1 MYFIACIQPLLIFN
15 KIRSTDTSPEVLHKT
30 RGVCETAS
38 YAKPDVIV
46 IDADDQK
53 KRMEGFHRLETPE
66 GKQASSM
73 LRMLASGGSGK
84 LDKPSNVE
92 MLPTAELLLNFTRS
106 ILLRWFRHYF
116 DL

>member
-1 MYFIACIQPLLIFN
+1 MHFIACIQPLLIFS
-15 KIRSTDTSPEVLHKT
+15 KIRSTDTSPEVLHKN
-30 RGVCETAS
+30 RGVSETAS
-38 YAKPDVIV
+38 YAGDVRKPDVIV

-84 LDKPSNVE
+84 LDKP
-92 MLPTAELLLNFTRS
+92 
-106 ILLRWFRHYF
+106 
-116 DL
+116 

>member
-1 MYFIACIQPLLIFN
+1 MQYIACTEPRLLFLIVH
-15 KIRSTDTSPEVLHKT
+15 STDTSPEVQLHKS
-30 RGVCETAS
+30 RGVSDSAS
-38 YAKPDVIV
+38 YVGDKRKPDVIV

-84 LDKPSNVE
+84 FEKP
-92 MLPTAELLLNFTRS
+92 
-106 ILLRWFRHYF
+106 
-116 DL
+116 